1 MLAWSTEMNTI
12 MKRTL
17 AKILSYLVKENQWK
31 DAMSNEMNTF
41 MKGTLTKILG
51 YLGQKIIP

>member
-1 MLAWSTEMNTI
+1 MLARSTEMNTT
-12 MKRTL
+12 MKRTF